1 MPGHVQ
7 RRHAERI
14 GLHLKRA
21 LAAEERLAGK
31 RVDFGN
37 LFVRHGVTAARRAI
51 AVDHQKGAG
60 APVRLIEI
68 VGEADVDGEIV
79 RRVGIHLP
87 GRDGVETFR
96 RLAVAFLDLGA
107 KLAGPATDRIGLEQR
122 KPPFVI
128 LLPDFELRLL
138 LEQPHQDRRFLRH
151 VLVLELGQHLGR
163 QRLER
168 TGGRRHAVG
177 LTSRK
182 HDRSGNS
189 RRRHER
195 TDDRLAEIQRKAP
208 RAADGPQ
215 TIFPNA
221 I

>member
-1 MPGHVQ
+1 MARHVQ
-7 RRHAERI
+7 RRHPERI
-14 GLHLKRA
+14 GLHLERA
-21 LAAEERLAGK
+21 LAAEERFAGE
-31 RVDFGN
+31 RIDLGN
-37 LFVRHGVTAARRAI
+37 LLVRHGIAAARRTI

-68 VGEADVDGEIV
+68 VGETDVDGEIV

-151 VLVLELGQHLGR
+151 VPAFELAQHLLR
-163 QRLER
+163 QWLER
-168 TGGRRHAVG
+168 ANGRRDAVG
-177 LTSRK
+177 LTSRERY
-182 HDRSGNS
+182 RSGNS
-189 RRRHER
+189 RRRHQR
-195 TDDRLAEIQRKAP
+195 IASCDGTSRNRLLWCTFKGTPSR
-208 RAADGPQ
+208 
-215 TIFPNA
+215 
-221 I
+221 